1 MYWDVNHR
9 GIVAKPE
16 TLGGDFALI
25 LGAFVDAFRGLT
37 PPASTDGETI
47 HYAGWR

>member
-9 GIVAKPE
+9 GVVARPDA
-16 TLGGDFALI
+16 LGGDFALI
-25 LGAFVDAFRGLT
+25 LEAFVDAFRGIAL
-37 PPASTDGETI
+37 PEPIDGDTI